1 MTRLLLLCAL
11 LLPFLPGC
19 SSVDFCG
26 DLVDP
31 WVTIGKGPITG
42 YETITSGEV
51 LEVERGSQGAQ
62 HVWAALRAGGM
73 HPGSEDVAE
82 GLELD
87 NLPWVAFELEG
98 PDGLHNFDTRIRLPL
113 DRLDNNTL
121 FGLEARP
128 VQFWQWVERPD
139 DWETLDMS
147 ALEEDLEDVDFTLRV
162 IVDDACGDSVTDE
175 VGIRL
180 DFPPRDDEARS
191 GSVTD

>member
-11 LLPFLPGC
+11 FAPLLPGC

-31 WVTIGKGPITG
+31 WVTIGKGPLTG
-42 YETITSGEV
+42 YETISEGEV
-51 LEVERGSQGAQ
+51 LLVERGSQGAQ

-82 GLELD
+82 GLQLD
-87 NLPWVAFELEG
+87 NLPWIAFELES
-98 PDGLHNFDTRIRLPL
+98 PEGLHNFDTRVRLPL

-121 FGLEARP
+121 FGLETRP

-139 DWETLDMS
+139 DWETLNMTD
-147 ALEEDLEDVDFTLRV
+147 LEESLEEVDFVLRV
-162 IVDDACGDSVTDE
+162 TIEDACGDSTSDE

-180 DFPPRDDEARS
+180 DFPPRDEEARAYPL
-191 GSVTD
+191 TD